1 MAAPIKSEEFEVV
14 SGGAAD
20 PKILSGIADP
30 SSGGGVA
37 APEGSIYLRFVSAA
51 GEAWFKS
58 ATGDTDWTQ
67 IGTGGGG
74 GGVTAVEKSA
84 TFGVGIGVSSQEATT
99 GRATYAGSL
108 VGLSVHAEEITV
120 AGTLTVNVK
129 VNAVTKLTAVLDSVT
144 NTESNFATAVIG
156 THALVQGDEV
166 TVEVVGNAAYDN
178 TPSGVAGVVV
188 GVTVTATG
196 IV

>member
-1 MAAPIKSEEFEVV
+1 MAAPIKSEEYEVA

-20 PKILSGIADP
+20 PKILSGVVDP
-30 SSGGGVA
+30 SLAAGVS
-37 APEGSIYLRFVSAA
+37 APEGSVYLRYVVSA

-58 ATGDTDWTQ
+58 GVGDTDWTQ
-67 IGTGGGG
+67 VGSGGG
-74 GGVTAVEKSA
+74 GGVTAFERSA
-84 TFGVGIGVSSQEATT
+84 TFGVDIGVSTQEATT

-108 VGLSVHAEEITV
+108 IGLSVHAEEITV

-144 NTESNFATAVIG
+144 NTQFNFSTAVTG
-156 THALVQGDEV
+156 THALVQGDEI
-166 TVEVVGNAAYDN
+166 TVETVGGASYDN
-178 TPSGVAGVVV
+178 TFSEVIGVVV
-188 GVTVTATG
+188 GVTTTATG

>member
-1 MAAPIKSEEFEVV
+1 MALPIKSEEFEVV
-14 SGGAAD
+14 SGGASD
-20 PKILSGIADP
+20 PKIIAGVVDP
-30 SSGGGVA
+30 SAGGGVA
-37 APEGSIYLRFVSAA
+37 APEGSIFLRFVSAA

-58 ATGDTDWTQ
+58 AAGDTDWTQ
-67 IGTGGGG
+67 IGTGGG

-84 TFGVGIGVSSQEATT
+84 TFGVNIGVSTQEATT
-99 GRATYAGSL
+99 GRVTFAGSL

-144 NTESNFATAVIG
+144 NTESNFATTTIG
-156 THALVQGDEV
+156 THALVQDDEI
-166 TVEVVGNAAYDN
+166 TVEVIGDASYDN
-178 TPSGVAGVVV
+178 TPSGLIGVVI
-188 GVTVTATG
+188 GVTTTATG